1 MYNFL
6 KDHRKFFIYFPL
18 VIYWL
23 ILFALTSLP
32 TKMAISVGVNDKI
45 EHFGAYG
52 LLSVFLYLSLT
63 LQEKYQLLNKYAATF
78 SVLIASFY
86 GMLDEFHQM
95 LVPGRST
102 EFLDWLADFLG
113 SVLAVLIS
121 RFIFEKLKMDQL
133 KKST

>member
-1 MYNFL
+1 MF
-6 KDHRKFFIYFPL
+6 
-18 VIYWL
+18 V
-23 ILFALTSLP
+23 LTSLP

-45 EHFGAYG
+45 EHFGAYA

-63 LQEKYQLLNKYAATF
+63 LQEKYSFLSKYAATF
-78 SVLIASFY
+78 SVLIASLY
-86 GMLDEFHQM
+86 GMVDEFHQM

-121 RFIFEKLKMDQL
+121 RFIFEKLKMAQL